1 MNPFTF
7 NFVSSHLDFTLNRFL
22 NKLSKMVPESLEVQ
36 MKDTDNAFKEAAPR
50 EDEHKRASLKGHT

>member
-7 NFVSSHLDFTLNRFL
+7 NFVPSHLDFTLNRFL
-22 NKLSKMVPESLEVQ
+22 NKLSKMVPASLEVQ
-36 MKDTDNAFKEAAPR
+36 MKDTDNAFKEAVPS